1 MKLYDQIMDPDLS
14 IRRVGIAANHVT
26 KEEKQE
32 SYEQLSL
39 FTDYEAEEKQKAAT
53 QRERKMQTAILE
65 LQKKFGKNAVLKGMD
80 LEEGATTIARNGQIG
95 GHKA

>member
-95 GHKA
+95 RHKA